1 MRLEVA
7 ASGLSF
13 LFKGGIQP
21 GESRLTQEIE
31 VDILV
36 KLSGEPFRS
45 TGHLDDSIDYEWLKD
60 VAREEV
66 GGGDALLESIA
77 IRIIDRIKA
86 AQNGV
91 EIEVRIRKHPSL
103 GVNYDHVE
111 VVMTN
116 RP

>member
-1 MRLEVA
+1 MRLEIEA
-7 ASGLSF
+7 TGMRF

-36 KLSGEPFRS
+36 ELSGEPFKE

-77 IRIIDRIKA
+77 LRIIERIEA
-86 AQNGV
+86 THEDV
-91 EIEVRIRKHPSL
+91 DIEVRIRKHPAL
-103 GVNYDHVE
+103 GINYDHVE
-111 VVMTN
+111 VVMSNTY
-116 RP
+116 